1 LAIAQPPKALARR
14 GKAWDLT
21 EARLNRVPAALLA
34 LAIVLAAG
42 CARGPE
48 PRQLQARLRRE
59 LPIGTPSSQV
69 DAYLADERSYL
80 AGVRNVGSRF
90 SFTREDI
97 AIRIDFDKDGRLT
110 AIRVTPFFTYHGR

>member
-1 LAIAQPPKALARR
+1 M
-14 GKAWDLT
+14 
-21 EARLNRVPAALLA
+21 NRVPAALLA

-69 DAYLADERSYL
+69 DAYLAAHGWQHSYLPDERSYL

-97 AIRIDFDKDGRLT
+97 AIRIDFDRGGRLT

>member
-1 LAIAQPPKALARR
+1 
-14 GKAWDLT
+14 
-21 EARLNRVPAALLA
+21 LNRVRAALLA
-34 LAIVLAAG
+34 LAILLAAG

-48 PRQLQARLRRE
+48 PPQLEAQLRRE

-69 DAYLADERSYL
+69 DAYLTAHGWQHSYLPDERSYL

-97 AIRIDFDKDGRLT
+97 AIRIDFDKGGRLT
-110 AIRVTPFFTYHGR
+110 AISVTPFFTYHGR